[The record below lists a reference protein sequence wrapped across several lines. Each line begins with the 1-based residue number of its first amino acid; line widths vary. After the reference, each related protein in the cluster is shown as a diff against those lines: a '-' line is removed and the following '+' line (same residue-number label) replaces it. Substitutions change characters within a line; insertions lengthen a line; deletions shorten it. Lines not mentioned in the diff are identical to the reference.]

1 MKEMDEEKIVGGF
14 RKALHDFLV
23 PELREVVGELKQMNK
38 RLTSVENSIPELKA
52 DIREDRRE
60 VLQKIDDSHEKTRE
74 VLIEEIRKSA
84 KLEVRIDE
92 IEKRIGYIDQLNYRI
107 QSIFIGVW
115 NKLSFPKKVYF
126 EFWIIRYVFIRSKL
140 HSASSISP
148 CSFQY
153 SWFFSHAFTGAS

>member
-1 MKEMDEEKIVGGF
+1 MVRLFNIFKNSYTLWCCEIKWSFIVYIHNVSLLIIMKEMDEEKIVGGF
-14 RKALHDFLV
+14 RKAVQDFLV

-38 RLTSVENSIPELKA
+38 RLASVENSISELRA

-92 IEKRIGYIDQLNYRI
+92 IEKR
-107 QSIFIGVW
+107 
-115 NKLSFPKKVYF
+115 
-126 EFWIIRYVFIRSKL
+126 
-140 HSASSISP
+140 
-148 CSFQY
+148 
-153 SWFFSHAFTGAS
+153 